1 MERLTLT
8 FLFLDFS
15 MDHFLKRP
23 TSSFYS
29 QGMLSVL
36 IDGWHLLRIHA
47 HSYLRLP
54 EDWKLPQ
61 SSH

>member
-8 FLFLDFS
+8 FLFLDFLT
-15 MDHFLKRP
+15 DHFLKRL
-23 TSSFYS
+23 TSSTYS
-29 QGMLSVL
+29 QGMLSVST
-36 IDGWHLLRIHA
+36 DGLHLSRILA
-47 HSYLRLP
+47 HSYLRLR